1 VTTTTT
7 TTPTYQAVKDAAI
20 KTWHLGSAERGHK
33 TYCGVELMWPDDP
46 RRFSQKVALA
56 DRHHEVSEDLTL
68 IGCKACKRTREYGY
82 ATGTAERP
90 APTTGTT
97 TRRRRAP
104 AGTSGRASAAAR
116 RMADDAEAPGQAA
129 SPEAV
134 AAVDPAE
141 QVDGSAPRRRAAR
154 KSKATRAQE
163 RTAADAARRAET
175 TGRADAALA
184 AIDEALTQ
192 VSPE

>member
-1 VTTTTT
+1 MTTTT

-33 TYCGVELMWPDDP
+33 TYCGVELMWPADP

-104 AGTSGRASAAAR
+104 AGTSGRPTAAAR
-116 RMADDAEAPGQAA
+116 RMADDAEAPGQNA
-129 SPEAV
+129 SAEAT

-141 QVDGSAPRRRAAR
+141 QVDGSAPRARARR
-154 KSKATRAQE
+154 KSKATRAAE
-163 RTAADAARRAET
+163 RTAERTATVA
-175 TGRADAALA
+175 RADAALD
-184 AIDEALTQ
+184 AIETALQ
-192 VSPE
+192 DVAPE

>member
-1 VTTTTT
+1 VTTTTPT
-7 TTPTYQAVKDAAI
+7 PPTYQAVKDAAI

-33 TYCGVELMWPDDP
+33 TYCGVDLMWPDDP
-46 RRFSQKVALA
+46 RRFSQKVARE
-56 DRHHEVSEDLTL
+56 DRHHEVSEDLTR
-68 IGCKACKRTREYGY
+68 IACKACKRTREYGY

-90 APTTGTT
+90 APTSGTT

-116 RMADDAEAPGQAA
+116 RMATDAEAPGQPA
-129 SPEAV
+129 SREAE

-141 QVDGSAPRRRAAR
+141 QVDGSQPRARARR
-154 KSKATRAQE
+154 KSKATRAAERTQE
-163 RTAADAARRAET
+163 RAATVA
-175 TGRADAALA
+175 RADAAVA

>member
-1 VTTTTT
+1 VTTTT

-46 RRFSQKVALA
+46 RRFSQKVARE
-56 DRHHEVSEDLTL
+56 DRHHEVSEDLTR
-68 IGCKACKRTREYGY
+68 IACKACKRTREYGY
-82 ATGTAERP
+82 ATGTADRP
-90 APTTGTT
+90 AEPATP
-97 TRRRRAP
+97 RRRRAP
-104 AGTSGRASAAAR
+104 AGQSGRASTAAR
-116 RMADDAEAPGQAA
+116 RMEADAEAPGQPA

-141 QVDGSAPRRRAAR
+141 QVDGSAPRRRAQR
-154 KSKATRAQE
+154 KSKATRAAE

-175 TGRADAALA
+175 AERADAALA
-184 AIDEALTQ
+184 AIDTALQ
-192 VSPE
+192 DVAPE

>member
-33 TYCGVELMWPDDP
+33 TYCGVELMWPADP

-56 DRHHEVSEDLTL
+56 DRHHEVSEDLTR
-68 IGCKACKRTREYGY
+68 IACKACKRTREYGY

-97 TRRRRAP
+97 TRRRAP
-104 AGTSGRASAAAR
+104 AGTSGRQSAAAR
-116 RMADDAEAPGQAA
+116 RMAADAEAPGQPA
-129 SPEAV
+129 SPEAER
-134 AAVDPAE
+134 AVDPAE

-154 KSKATRAQE
+154 KSKATRAAE
-163 RTAADAARRAET
+163 RLAADAERAAT
-175 TGRADAALA
+175 VARADAALD
-184 AIDEALTQ
+184 AIDTALQ
-192 VSPE
+192 DVAPE